1 MEYWLPVVDFNDYE
15 ISNRGRVK
23 SLKTNIIMTPYVTK
37 NGYQQIKLFKNSRH
51 HPRYVHRLVAAS
63 FFDCDYE
70 ELEVNHID
78 GNKENNFIGNL
89 EWCKHS
95 ENTRHAIKAGLF
107 TPHRLPPR
115 PQPSK
120 KVKILETGE
129 IFQSI
134 TKCAEHIGGH
144 KTAISACLAGKV
156 KSHLGYHF
164 EEVIDD

>member
-1 MEYWLPVVDFNDYE
+1 MLPRTV
-15 ISNRGRVK
+15 INRLNF
-23 SLKTNIIMTPYVTK
+23 LKTLDTIQDTCID
-37 NGYQQIKLFKNSRH
+37 LW
-51 HPRYVHRLVAAS
+51 LLL

-70 ELEVNHID
+70 EFEVNHID

-95 ENTRHAIKAGLF
+95 ENTRHAIKTGLF
-107 TPHRLPPR
+107 TPYRLPPR